1 MSREQLEADLSAF
14 IDGALDDARAKEVAA
29 ALDRDP
35 ALKALEARLR
45 RSADLL
51 ARLPS
56 PDASPALRAAVLDAV
71 TVPTWRERLSG
82 WLTPQRVGLALAA
95 SVATVAVWVGT
106 RPPAGGFGGDEE
118 TMVVAQHLELLEDYE
133 LMGLESPADLEV
145 VAALDELEVTP

>member
-14 IDGALDDARAKEVAA
+14 VDGELDEARAREVAE

-35 ALKALEARLR
+35 ALKALEAQLR
-45 RSADLL
+45 RSAALL
-51 ARLPS
+51 QALPS

-71 TVPTWRERLSG
+71 ATPTWGERLRG
-82 WLTPQRVGLALAA
+82 WFTPPRLGLALAA
-95 SVATVAVWVGT
+95 SAATVAVWVGT
-106 RPPAGGFGGDEE
+106 RPATGGFGGDEE

-133 LMGLESPADLEV
+133 LMGLDNPADLEV